1 MQSAMIRPEGTEYA
15 PYFDRYVSLAPAGD
29 LLATLAAQ
37 PVAALLEGVSEERG
51 EYRYDA
57 GKWSVKEALGHII
70 DTERIMAY
78 RALRVARN
86 DATELPGFEQDPYV
100 EFGGFGA
107 RSLVDLVGE
116 FRAVRA
122 ATLCLLRG
130 LPEEAWGRWG
140 TASGNAVTARALAWI
155 IAGHELYHERI
166 YRGRYGL

>member
-1 MQSAMIRPEGTEYA
+1 MIRPEGTEYA

-86 DATELPGFEQDPYV
+86 DATELPGSSKIRMWSLAVLGRGVWWIWWGVP
-100 EFGGFGA
+100 GGAGG
-107 RSLVDLVGE
+107 D
-116 FRAVRA
+116 AVFA
-122 ATLCLLRG
+122 AS

-140 TASGNAVTARALAWI
+140 RHPAMR
-155 IAGHELYHERI
+155 
-166 YRGRYGL
+166 

>member
-1 MQSAMIRPEGTEYA
+1 MIRPESTEYA
-15 PYFDRYVSLAPAGD
+15 PYYDRYVSLAPAGD

-37 PVAALLEGVSEERG
+37 PVAALLAEVAEERG
-51 EYRYDA
+51 EYRYAA
-57 GKWSVKEALGHII
+57 GKWSVKEALGHMI

-100 EFGGFGA
+100 ESGGFGE
-107 RSLVDLVGE
+107 RTLVDLVGE

-130 LPEEAWGRWG
+130 LPAEAWGRWG
-140 TASGNAVTARALAWI
+140 TASGNRVTARALAWI

-166 YRGRYGL
+166 YRERYGL